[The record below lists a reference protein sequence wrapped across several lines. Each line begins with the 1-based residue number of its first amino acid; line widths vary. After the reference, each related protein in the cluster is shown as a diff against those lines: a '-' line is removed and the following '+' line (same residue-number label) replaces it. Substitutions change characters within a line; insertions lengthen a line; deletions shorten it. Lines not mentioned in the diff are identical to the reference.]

1 MRKLLAALLLLG
13 AVARASA
20 GDDPRTVIA
29 KAIAAQGG
37 EGKLASVRAGRSTMR
52 GTLFDGN
59 REIAF
64 TGEQS
69 IQLPGQIKIAL
80 TLKTAPKTT
89 KIVEVIDGDKGWISI
104 DGQVKE
110 ADASSLARA
119 RQLLYLS
126 RITRLTPL
134 LGEKEFE
141 LTALEESKVNDRPT
155 AGVKVVSKGQKDVG
169 LYFDKET
176 GLLVKVEYPTRNNQ
190 DREVTQEDLFSDY
203 AEFGGIKLPR
213 KNVSFQDGKKLV
225 DVEIVN
231 ARFPDSIPSSEFGK
245 P

>member
-1 MRKLLAALLLLG
+1 VRKLLAALLFVG
-13 AVARASA
+13 AAARASA
-20 GDDPRTVIA
+20 GDDPRAVIA

-37 EGKLASVRAGRSTMR
+37 ESKLAAVRAGRSTLR

-59 REIAF
+59 RQIAF
-64 TGEQS
+64 TSEQS
-69 IQLPGQIKIAL
+69 FQLPGQIKIAL

-89 KIVEVIDGDKGWISI
+89 TIIEVINGDEGWISI

-110 ADASSLARA
+110 VDSVSLARA

-134 LGEKEFE
+134 LRDKEFE
-141 LTALEESKVNDRPT
+141 LTGSGESRINDRP
-155 AGVKVVSKGQKDVG
+155 AACVKVASKGQKDVG

-176 GLLVKVEYPTRNNQ
+176 GLLVKLEYPTTNNQ
-190 DREVTQEDLFSDY
+190 DRGVTQEDILSDY
-203 AEFGGIKLPR
+203 AEFGGVKLPK
-213 KNVSFQDGKKLV
+213 KNVSFQDGMKLV
-225 DVEIVN
+225 DVEIVD
-231 ARFPDSIPSSEFGK
+231 AKFPDSIPSGEFGK

>member
-1 MRKLLAALLLLG
+1 MRKFLAALLFLS
-13 AVARASA
+13 AAARASA

-29 KAIAAQGG
+29 RAIAAQGG
-37 EGKLASVRAGRSTMR
+37 EGKLAAVRAGRSTLR

-59 REIAF
+59 REFAF
-64 TGEQS
+64 TSEQS
-69 IQLPGQIKIAL
+69 FQLPGQIKIAL

-110 ADASSLARA
+110 ADAVSLARA
-119 RQLLYLS
+119 KQLLYLS
-126 RITRLTPL
+126 RISRLTPL

-155 AGVKVVSKGQKDVG
+155 AGVKVVSKGHEDVS

-176 GLLVKVEYPTRNNQ
+176 GLLVKLEYPTRNNQ
-190 DREVTQEDLFSDY
+190 YREVTQEDFFSEY
-203 AEFGGIKLPR
+203 AEFCGVKLPQ

-225 DVEIVN
+225 DVEIVD
-231 ARFPDSIPSSEFGK
+231 AKFPDSIPSSEFGK